1 MIDICQA
8 SFRYKWQKTQRRLCK
23 ASNYLVHIPGMNTVI
38 AHRIKWRNTISKTW
52 KSEMRNSIQKEGN
65 SPPPFLICSCI
76 QFSLNMLVQVIVLN
90 VHDNLLIRIDIYS
103 LIQNFRMLIFLQ
115 NIFILNLI
123 FIYII
128 KQLFFLLGKK
138 I

>member
-38 AHRIKWRNTISKTW
+38 AHRIKWRNTTSKIW
-52 KSEMRNSIQKEGN
+52 KSETRNSIKEGK
-65 SPPPFLICSCI
+65 SLPPFLICSCI
-76 QFSLNMLVQVIVLN
+76 HFSLNMLLQFIVLN
-90 VHDNLLIRIDIYS
+90 VHDNLSIRIDIYS
-103 LIQNFRMLIFLQ
+103 LIQSFRMLTFLQ
-115 NIFILNLI
+115 NIFMLNLI
-123 FIYII
+123 FLYII